1 MCEVEKFAKENEIEL
16 LQLLKEL
23 CQIPAPSFH
32 EHERA
37 AYCQKWLEDAG
48 ANNVYIDEAQ
58 NVIWMLGCEDSHD
71 ITVMAAH
78 TDTVF
83 PDEEPFLCVDDGEKL
98 HCPGVAD
105 NTASVAVLLMVAKY
119 LIDANFVPQKGLM
132 LVWNACE
139 EGLGNL
145 MGVRQLFQDF
155 AGRIG
160 RFISLDNQIDR
171 VSDKCV
177 GSHRYEVTVHTKGGH
192 SYGDFGEPNAI
203 AVLSHLVHKLY
214 AIEVPKKA
222 DACTTYNVG
231 TINGGT
237 SVNTIAQNAT
247 MLCEY
252 RSDDKD
258 CLAFMKQAF
267 EKVFDSATENEAQI
281 LVKNV
286 GERPCGDVDEEKMMA
301 LKNKLVPVIE
311 SVIKQNVTFCS
322 MSTDCNIPLS
332 LGIPALCMGV
342 CKYEGM
348 HTKEEW
354 LYKDSLVLGLEVAV
368 KTALSLAE

>member
-58 NVIWMLGCEDSHD
+58 NVIWMLGCEDSRD

-83 PDEEPFLCVDDGEKL
+83 PDEEPFLCMDDGEKL

-105 NTASVAVLLMVAKY
+105 NTASVAVLLMVARY

-160 RFISLDNQIDR
+160 RSAR
-171 VSDKCV
+171 RES
-177 GSHRYEVTVHTKGGH
+177 GH
-192 SYGDFGEPNAI
+192 SG
-203 AVLSHLVHKLY
+203 
-214 AIEVPKKA
+214 
-222 DACTTYNVG
+222 
-231 TINGGT
+231 
-237 SVNTIAQNAT
+237 
-247 MLCEY
+247 
-252 RSDDKD
+252 R
-258 CLAFMKQAF
+258 
-267 EKVFDSATENEAQI
+267 
-281 LVKNV
+281 
-286 GERPCGDVDEEKMMA
+286 
-301 LKNKLVPVIE
+301 
-311 SVIKQNVTFCS
+311 
-322 MSTDCNIPLS
+322 
-332 LGIPALCMGV
+332 
-342 CKYEGM
+342 
-348 HTKEEW
+348 
-354 LYKDSLVLGLEVAV
+354 
-368 KTALSLAE
+368 